1 MGLNLAFSR
10 LGQAADPA
18 RISLAFAALLGVLPF
33 LFPEHRPP
41 LPSFYDE
48 WFGVSLATLAVT
60 AFLLAWRSGKG
71 AVPDLTVWL
80 ALFAGWL
87 ALQGALREPAYPQL
101 PIAGIVYV
109 LVAAQL
115 AWLGHALA
123 HRLGAE
129 RVVDVLAWAILAG
142 AMANALIGIT
152 QFYGVPR
159 ALIGFIGTTP
169 GSRIVG
175 HVGQANL
182 FADYVA
188 LGQASLLYLVARNR
202 LRGAWWWIA
211 GALLV
216 LASAY
221 AQSRSAILFSLWIY
235 ALALCLRGS
244 GPLWQRL
251 ARHAGMLSLATLAAM
266 VAIPRLHDAIGF
278 RSPLFALDR
287 LVDYQAIYIEP
298 RPAVWALAWRLFA
311 DSPWLGVGWGEF
323 AGAAFRAGLPPVLGL
338 RDAVWTSPD
347 NVVLQLLAEAGLI
360 GGALILIAALRWWS
374 NAWTDLRGGATLP
387 LWWIAAVVGT
397 ISLHA
402 LLEQPLWYAHV
413 LGLAALVA
421 GIASRAA
428 LKFSAL
434 PVRSGLMA
442 TNLLAAAALAWTL
455 FDYQRFD
462 RAYVV
467 ASGRTLA
474 PAGQVS
480 AALEELRAAAH
491 GPLGAQVAP
500 WLYQSLPFGSEDP
513 GEALAMGERALRR
526 WPSPQVIA
534 RHAATLELAGQQ
546 ASATQLV
553 EHAFD
558 TLPAGRKRLESA
570 LERLRT
576 SSAR

>member
-1 MGLNLAFSR
+1 VALSPAILR
-10 LGQAADPA
+10 LGQATDPA
-18 RISLAFAALLGVLPF
+18 RVSLAFAAALGALPF

-48 WFGVSLATLAVT
+48 WFGVSLAALAVS

-80 ALFAGWL
+80 VLFAGWL
-87 ALQGALREPAYPQL
+87 ALQGAMREPAYPQL

-123 HRLGAE
+123 RRLGAQ
-129 RVVDVLAWAILAG
+129 RVVDVLAWALLAG
-142 AMANALIGIT
+142 ALANALIGIT

-159 ALIGFIGTTP
+159 ALIVFIGTTP

-182 FADYVA
+182 FADYMA
-188 LGQASLLYLVARNR
+188 LGQASLLYLVARSS
-202 LRGAWWWIA
+202 LRGVWWWIA
-211 GALLV
+211 ASLLV

-221 AQSRSAILFSLWIY
+221 AQSRSAILFSLWIC
-235 ALALCLRGS
+235 ALAFCVRGS

-251 ARHAGMLSLATLAAM
+251 ARHAGMLSLATLVAM
-266 VAIPRLHDAIGF
+266 VAIPRLHYAIGF
-278 RSPLFALDR
+278 QSPLFALDR
-287 LVDYQAIYIEP
+287 LVDYQAIYTEP

-323 AGAAFRAGLPPVLGL
+323 AGAAFHAGLPPAL
-338 RDAVWTSPD
+338 RGHDAVWTSPH
-347 NVVLQLLAEAGLI
+347 NVLLQLLAEAGLT
-360 GGALILIAALRWWS
+360 GAALILIAALRWWS
-374 NAWTDLRGGATLP
+374 NAWTDLRSASTLP
-387 LWWIAAVVGT
+387 LWWIASVVGT

-421 GIASRAA
+421 GVASRTA
-428 LKFSAL
+428 LKFSAVPL
-434 PVRSGLMA
+434 RGGLMA
-442 TNLLAAAALAWTL
+442 TNLLAYAVLAWTL

-474 PAGQVS
+474 PAEQVS
-480 AALEELRAAAH
+480 AALEELQAATH

-500 WLYQSLPFGSEDP
+500 WLYQSLPLGGEDP
-513 GEALAMGERALRR
+513 GEALAMGERVLRR

-534 RHAATLELAGQQ
+534 RHAATLELAGRQ

-558 TLPAGRKRLESA
+558 TLPAGRWRLESA
-570 LERLRT
+570 LERLRR

>member
-1 MGLNLAFSR
+1 M
-10 LGQAADPA
+10 
-18 RISLAFAALLGVLPF
+18 FAALLAALPF

-48 WFGVSLATLAVT
+48 WLGVSLATLAAT

-71 AVPDLTVWL
+71 AVPDLAVWL
-80 ALFAGWL
+80 VLFAGWL
-87 ALQGALREPAYPQL
+87 ALHAALREPAYPQL

-115 AWLGHALA
+115 VWLGHALA
-123 HRLGAE
+123 HRFGAE
-129 RVVDVLAWAILAG
+129 RVADVLAWAILAG
-142 AMANALIGIT
+142 AMANAAIGIT
-152 QFYGVPR
+152 QFYGVPD
-159 ALIGFIGTTP
+159 ALIGLIGTTP

-202 LRGAWWWIA
+202 LRGAGWWIA
-211 GALLV
+211 GALVV

-235 ALALCLRGS
+235 ALAFCLRGR
-244 GPLWQRL
+244 GPLWQRI
-251 ARHAGMLSLATLAAM
+251 ARHAGGLFLATLAAM
-266 VAIPRLHDAIGF
+266 VAIPRLHHAIGF
-278 RSPLFALDR
+278 QSPMFALDR
-287 LVDYQAIYIEP
+287 LVDYQAMYTEP
-298 RPAVWALAWRLFA
+298 RPAVWALAWQLFA

-323 AGAAFRAGLPPVLGL
+323 AGAAFYAGLPPALGVH
-338 RDAVWTSPD
+338 DALWTSPH
-347 NVVLQLLAEAGLI
+347 NVFLQLLAEAGLI
-360 GGALILIAALRWWS
+360 GAALILIASLRWWS
-374 NAWTDLRGGATLP
+374 HAWTDLRSAATLS
-387 LWWIAAVVGT
+387 LWWIACVVGT

-402 LLEQPLWYAHV
+402 LVEQPLWYAHV

-421 GIASRAA
+421 GVASRTA
-428 LKFSAL
+428 LNFSAV
-434 PVRSGLMA
+434 PVRGALMA
-442 TNLLAAAALAWTL
+442 ANLLVAAVLAWTL

-462 RAYVV
+462 RAYVI

-474 PAGQVS
+474 PAEQVS
-480 AALEELRAAAH
+480 AAVEELQAASH

-500 WLYQSLPFGSEDP
+500 WLYQSLPFGAGDP
-513 GEALAMGERALRR
+513 TATLTMGERALRR
-526 WPSPQVIA
+526 WPSAQIIA
-534 RHAATLELAGQQ
+534 RHAATLALAGQQ
-546 ASATQLV
+546 ASATKLV

-558 TLPAGRKRLESA
+558 TLPAGRWRLETA
-570 LERLRT
+570 LERLRS